1 MTVIG
6 EQASASQYGSQ
17 SSKAGATRDQEHD
30 QQLIFDRI
38 DRLDAGED
46 LAGHH
51 PRQGNEADC
60 HSACNIDP
68 RIASSRMLPEN

>member
-1 MTVIG
+1 
-6 EQASASQYGSQ
+6 
-17 SSKAGATRDQEHD
+17 
-30 QQLIFDRI
+30 LIFDRI